1 MQIIGD
7 IVGLIIIGWTTQLN
21 IIMIESII
29 LWIFAIAISLYEFRN
44 AKLST

>member
-1 MQIIGD
+1 MNIFTIISIIGVYLMQIIGD

-29 LWIFAIAISLYEFRN
+29 L
-44 AKLST
+44 